1 MPPGRSLKSS
11 HPTTIAELLHS
22 EIASRIELQYR
33 NLPASFRLKTP
44 LKQCTAKSPF
54 ERDFLVSTSL
64 NHLHVQF
71 LLHLALLD
79 HLADPDPQ
87 ILEVSQQ
94 ILALV
99 VEAILLRDNLA
110 NSGTGLI
117 WKVASTVPVTRLALI
132 LKVVRLRTMVCLQ
145 PAFFYWHNSSSVKP
159 RKIRQYLNCGHGKI

>member
-1 MPPGRSLKSS
+1 VPPGRSLNSS

-22 EIASRIELQYR
+22 EIATRIELQYQ
-33 NLPASFRLKTP
+33 NLPASFRLETP
-44 LKQCTAKSPF
+44 LKQCTAKTPF
-54 ERDFLVSTSL
+54 ERDFLFSTSL

-99 VEAILLRDNLA
+99 VEAVLLRENLA

-117 WKVASTVPVTRLALI
+117 WKVASQFLSPV
-132 LKVVRLRTMVCLQ
+132 
-145 PAFFYWHNSSSVKP
+145 
-159 RKIRQYLNCGHGKI
+159 